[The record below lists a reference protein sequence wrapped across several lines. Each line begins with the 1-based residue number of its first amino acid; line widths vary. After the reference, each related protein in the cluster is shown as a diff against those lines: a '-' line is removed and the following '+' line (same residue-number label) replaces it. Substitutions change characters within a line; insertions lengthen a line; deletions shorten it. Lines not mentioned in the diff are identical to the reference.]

1 MRLERSVVWGI
12 ALVLVAAAPLRGQ
25 QAEVEAA
32 VRSTLDAW
40 RSGEYAAFVASYHPD
55 ARGFFLD
62 GGDVVAGF
70 SLDALEA
77 TAEAGFQAD
86 VALRDLDV
94 AVYGD
99 SAVAV
104 GYLEGTL
111 ILPGGLR
118 MEGVWRYS
126 ETRIRGDDG
135 WQVVQFHI
143 SRREGAG

>member
-1 MRLERSVVWGI
+1 MKVRTTGLGII
-12 ALVLVAAAPLRGQ
+12 ALFVTALPAAGQ
-25 QAEVEAA
+25 QAQVEAA
-32 VRSTLDAW
+32 VRATLEAW
-40 RSGEYAAFVASYHPD
+40 RLGDYPAFVASYHPR